1 MKKILITGGTQ
12 GIGRA
17 LVETLAQHSYQVTFT
32 YQSSAAAA
40 EEICQ
45 LSPTSLTAMQ
55 FDQSLPNGYN
65 SSQIFSQDWD
75 AVVFNAALG
84 TKTAEDISKDQYE
97 QDLAMFKV
105 NALGPLWMVEK
116 LLIKFAEDPSKPR
129 KLIFV
134 SSVGGGI
141 AAFPGFRK
149 SDGMSKAALS
159 FLAQQ
164 LSAELAQSP
173 IDVITVCPGA
183 TDTPMFQRSTLN
195 QLSEAEKQNLFNN
208 LPKRKII
215 QPQEIAD
222 LIRFLIDF
230 QPHLLHGATLDA
242 SCGLGVRPGLLTE
255 FKK

>member
-17 LVETLAQHSYQVTFT
+17 LVETLAQHSYHVTFT
-32 YQSSAAAA
+32 FQNSAAAA
-40 EEICQ
+40 KEICQ
-45 LSPTSLTAMQ
+45 LSPNNLTALR
-55 FDQSLPNGYN
+55 FDQSAAGEFEN
-65 SSQIFSQDWD
+65 SPVFSQDWD

-84 TKTAEDISKDQYE
+84 TKTAEETSPNRYE

-105 NALGPLWMVEK
+105 NALGPLWMAEK
-116 LLIKFAEDPSKPR
+116 LLLKFAENPAKPR
-129 KLIFV
+129 KLIFI
-134 SSVGGGI
+134 SSVGGGV

-159 FLAQQ
+159 FLAEQ
-164 LSAELAQSP
+164 LSVELAQSP

-183 TDTPMFQRSTLN
+183 TDTPMFQKSTLT
-195 QLSEAEKQNLFNN
+195 QLSEVEKQNLFNS
-208 LPKRKII
+208 LPKKKII
-215 QPQEIAD
+215 HPQEIAD